1 MFKFVSYIIALIKG
15 LAVTFKHIFKKPVTD
30 RYPKK
35 KREMLPRF
43 RGLHYLAR
51 YDNGKERC
59 VCCGLC
65 AAACPVEC
73 IYMEGEEIEGG
84 ERYPKVYEINELR
97 CIFCGWCE
105 EACPENAIFLGREY
119 EFTYDNR
126 NDYIYTKEMLLALFP
141 KNVKDRK
148 KALGGEID

>member
-1 MFKFVSYIIALIKG
+1 MFNFAKYILALIKG
-15 LAVTFKHIFKKPVTD
+15 LSVTFKHIFKKPVTD

-35 KREMLPRF
+35 KREMLPRY

-84 ERYPKVYEINELR
+84 DGVRHADEHVAPAR
-97 CIFCGWCE
+97 
-105 EACPENAIFLGREY
+105 
-119 EFTYDNR
+119 
-126 NDYIYTKEMLLALFP
+126 
-141 KNVKDRK
+141 DRQPVC
-148 KALGGEID
+148 ALGEHSGASAAPPAPATHRVMT